1 LNYGFSALET
11 YSRIFL
17 ERRRNFAFMIA
28 KPEPMEGRNSRAPL
42 RQQPLGQQPLGQ
54 QPLGHPELDRVDLRL
69 LEALQRN
76 ARSTYAEL
84 GALVNLKPPAVHDRV
99 KRLETRGF
107 VRRYSAQLDAHRVG
121 YELTAFVSA
130 FCAPDLDY
138 DAFTAAVE
146 AFHEVI
152 EIHSV
157 AGDESY
163 VLKVVTRSTAHLD
176 DFLTRIK
183 RVPGVAR
190 TRTTIVL
197 STPFERG
204 GLPVEALG

>member
-1 LNYGFSALET
+1 
-11 YSRIFL
+11 
-17 ERRRNFAFMIA
+17 M
-28 KPEPMEGRNSRAPL
+28 
-42 RQQPLGQQPLGQ
+42 LGSPKSIEAGNGVS
-54 QPLGHPELDRVDLRL
+54 PTGHPELDRIDLRL

-84 GALVNLKPPAVHDRV
+84 GTLVNLKPPAIHDRV
-99 KRLETRGF
+99 KRLETKGF
-107 VRRYSAQLDAHRVG
+107 VRRYAAQLDAHRVG

-138 DAFTAAVE
+138 DGFTAAMQ
-146 AFHEVI
+146 AFPEII

-157 AGDESY
+157 AGDETY
-163 VLKVVTRSTAHLD
+163 LLKVVTRSTAHLD
-176 DFLTRIK
+176 DFLTRLK

-204 GLPVEALG
+204 GLPVEALL

>member
-1 LNYGFSALET
+1 MGTFTEPIDGRSSNGSP
-11 YSRIFL
+11 
-17 ERRRNFAFMIA
+17 A
-28 KPEPMEGRNSRAPL
+28 KS
-42 RQQPLGQQPLGQ
+42 
-54 QPLGHPELDRVDLRL
+54 ELDRIDLRL

-84 GALVNLKPPAVHDRV
+84 GELVNLKPPAIHDRV
-99 KRLETRGF
+99 KRLENKGF
-107 VRRYSAQLDAHRVG
+107 VRRYAAQLDPQRVG

-138 DAFTAAVE
+138 DRFTSAMQAFPE
-146 AFHEVI
+146 II

-157 AGDESY
+157 AGDETY
-163 VLKVVTRSTAHLD
+163 LLKVVTRSTGHLD
-176 DFLTRIK
+176 DFLTRLK
-183 RVPGVAR
+183 RVAGVAR

-204 GLPVEALG
+204 GLPVEALL

>member
-1 LNYGFSALET
+1 MIVKSE
-11 YSRIFL
+11 SI
-17 ERRRNFAFMIA
+17 EVRN
-28 KPEPMEGRNSRAPL
+28 GRPH
-42 RQQPLGQQPLGQ
+42 G
-54 QPLGHPELDRVDLRL
+54 GHPELDRIDLRL

-84 GALVNLKPPAVHDRV
+84 GSLVNLKPPAVHDRV

-107 VRRYSAQLDAHRVG
+107 VRRYAAQLDAHRVG

-130 FCAPDLDY
+130 DCAPDLDY
-138 DAFTAAVE
+138 DAFTAAVQ
-146 AFHEVI
+146 AFPEI
-152 EIHSV
+152 LEIHSV
-157 AGDESY
+157 AGDETFM
-163 VLKVVTRSTAHLD
+163 LKVVTRSTTHLD
-176 DFLTRIK
+176 DFLTKIK

>member
-1 LNYGFSALET
+1 MIVKSESMEA
-11 YSRIFL
+11 
-17 ERRRNFAFMIA
+17 RN
-28 KPEPMEGRNSRAPL
+28 GRLPA
-42 RQQPLGQQPLGQ
+42 
-54 QPLGHPELDRVDLRL
+54 GHPELDQIDLRL
-69 LEALQRN
+69 LAALQRN

-84 GALVNLKPPAVHDRV
+84 GALVGLKPPAVHDRV
-99 KRLETRGF
+99 KRLENRGF
-107 VRRYSAQLDAHRVG
+107 VTRYAAQLDARRVG

-130 FCAPDLDY
+130 YCTSDLDY
-138 DAFTAAVE
+138 DAFTLAVQ
-146 AFHEVI
+146 AFHEII

-157 AGDESY
+157 AGDETY
-163 VLKVVTRSTAHLD
+163 LLKVVTRSTAHLD

-204 GLPVEALG
+204 GLPVEALL

>member
-1 LNYGFSALET
+1 MLV
-11 YSRIFL
+11 
-17 ERRRNFAFMIA
+17 
-28 KPEPMEGRNSRAPL
+28 KPESIDARSGRSPA
-42 RQQPLGQQPLGQ
+42 
-54 QPLGHPELDRVDLRL
+54 GHPELDRVDLRL

-84 GALVNLKPPAVHDRV
+84 GALVGLKPPAVHDRV
-99 KRLETRGF
+99 KRLESRGF
-107 VRRYSAQLDAHRVG
+107 VRSYAAQLDARRVG

-130 FCAPDLDY
+130 YCTSDLDY
-138 DAFTAAVE
+138 DAFTASIQ
-146 AFHEVI
+146 AFPEVI

-157 AGDESY
+157 AGDETY
-163 VLKVVTRSTAHLD
+163 VLKVVTRSTGHLD
-176 DFLTRIK
+176 DFLTRLK

-204 GLPVEALG
+204 GLPVEALA

>member
-1 LNYGFSALET
+1 MLVRPEAIEARPALTPFS
-11 YSRIFL
+11 
-17 ERRRNFAFMIA
+17 
-28 KPEPMEGRNSRAPL
+28 
-42 RQQPLGQQPLGQ
+42 
-54 QPLGHPELDRVDLRL
+54 HPELDGIDLRL
-69 LEALQRN
+69 LGALQRN

-84 GALVNLKPPAVHDRV
+84 GAQVGLKPPAVHDRV

-107 VRRYSAQLDAHRVG
+107 VRHYAAQLDARRVG

-130 FCAPDLDY
+130 YCTPDLDY
-138 DAFTAAVE
+138 DGFTAAAGGFPE
-146 AFHEVI
+146 II

-157 AGDESY
+157 AGDETY
-163 VLKVVTRSTAHLD
+163 LLKVVTRSTAHLD

-183 RVPGVAR
+183 RVPGIAR

-204 GLPVEALG
+204 GLPVEALA

>member
-1 LNYGFSALET
+1 
-11 YSRIFL
+11 
-17 ERRRNFAFMIA
+17 MIA
-28 KPEPMEGRNSRAPL
+28 KAESIEARNGRMP
-42 RQQPLGQQPLGQ
+42 P
-54 QPLGHPELDRVDLRL
+54 GHPPELDRTDLRL

-84 GALVNLKPPAVHDRV
+84 GVLVGLKPPAVHDRV
-99 KRLETRGF
+99 KRLEQRGF
-107 VRRYSAQLDAHRVG
+107 VRAYSAQLDARRVG

-138 DAFTAAVE
+138 DAFTAAAQ
-146 AFHEVI
+146 AFPEIIEV
-152 EIHSV
+152 HSV
-157 AGDESY
+157 AGDETF
-163 VLKVVTRSTAHLD
+163 VLKVVTRSTTHLD

-204 GLPVEALG
+204 GLPVEALA

>member
-1 LNYGFSALET
+1 
-11 YSRIFL
+11 
-17 ERRRNFAFMIA
+17 MIV
-28 KPEPMEGRNSRAPL
+28 KPESIEARNGRPAV
-42 RQQPLGQQPLGQ
+42 
-54 QPLGHPELDRVDLRL
+54 GHPELDRVDLRL

-99 KRLETRGF
+99 KRLESRGF
-107 VRRYSAQLDAHRVG
+107 VRRYAAQLDARRVG

-130 FCAPDLDY
+130 YCAPDLDY
-138 DAFTAAVE
+138 DAFTAAVQ
-146 AFHEVI
+146 AFPEI
-152 EIHSV
+152 LEIHSV
-157 AGDESY
+157 AGDETY
-163 VLKVVTRSTAHLD
+163 LLKVVTRSTAHLD
-176 DFLTRIK
+176 DFLTKIK

-204 GLPVEALG
+204 GLPVEALAT

>member
-1 LNYGFSALET
+1 ML
-11 YSRIFL
+11 
-17 ERRRNFAFMIA
+17 A
-28 KPEPMEGRNSRAPL
+28 KPEPIDARNPKAPN
-42 RQQPLGQQPLGQ
+42 
-54 QPLGHPELDRVDLRL
+54 GHSELDQIDLRL
-69 LEALQRN
+69 LAALQRN

-84 GALVNLKPPAVHDRV
+84 GALVGLKPPAVHDRV
-99 KRLETRGF
+99 KRLESRGF
-107 VRRYSAQLDAHRVG
+107 VTRYAAQLDARRVG

-130 FCAPDLDY
+130 YCTSDLDY
-138 DAFTAAVE
+138 DAFTLAVQ
-146 AFHEVI
+146 AFPEII

-157 AGDESY
+157 AGDETY
-163 VLKVVTRSTAHLD
+163 LLKVVTRSTAHLD

-204 GLPVEALG
+204 GLPVEALL

>member
-1 LNYGFSALET
+1 
-11 YSRIFL
+11 
-17 ERRRNFAFMIA
+17 M
-28 KPEPMEGRNSRAPL
+28 L
-42 RQQPLGQQPLGQ
+42 RPSESIVPRGGSGSGPNG
-54 QPLGHPELDRVDLRL
+54 ELDRVDLRL

-84 GALVNLKPPAVHDRV
+84 GALVNLKPPAIHDRV
-99 KRLETRGF
+99 KRLESKGF
-107 VRRYSAQLDAHRVG
+107 VRRYAAQLDAQRVG

-138 DAFTAAVE
+138 DGFTTAVE
-146 AFHEVI
+146 AFPEIIEV
-152 EIHSV
+152 HSV
-157 AGDESY
+157 AGDETY
-163 VLKVVTRSTAHLD
+163 LLKVVTRSTAHLD
-176 DFLTRIK
+176 DFLTRLK

-204 GLPVEALG
+204 GLPVEALL